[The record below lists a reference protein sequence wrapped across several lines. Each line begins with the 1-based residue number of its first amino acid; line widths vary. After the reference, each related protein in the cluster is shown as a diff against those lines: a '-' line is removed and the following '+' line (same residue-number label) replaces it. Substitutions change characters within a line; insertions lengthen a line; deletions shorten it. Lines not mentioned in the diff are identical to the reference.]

1 MNIVILM
8 GRLTKD
14 PEMKSTNSGK
24 SVCNF
29 IIAVD
34 KYSGGE
40 KKADFIKCT
49 AWEKN
54 AETISQY
61 LHKGSMIS
69 IEGRISTSI
78 LEGTDGKK
86 TYSTDVTVGKVHFC
100 EKKSETAVSGNNYPG
115 DASPDMGADDDV
127 PF

>member
-14 PEMKSTNSGK
+14 PEIKSTNSGK
-24 SVCNF
+24 KVCNF

-34 KYSGGE
+34 AYSGGE

-49 AWEKN
+49 AWERN
-54 AETISQY
+54 AEIVSQY
-61 LHKGSMIS
+61 FHKGSMIS
-69 IEGRISTSI
+69 VEGRISTSSF
-78 LEGTDGKK
+78 EGADGKK
-86 TYSTDVTVGKVHFC
+86 MYSTDVTVGKVHFC
-100 EKKSETAVSGNNYPG
+100 ENKSETAVSGNNYPG
-115 DASPDMGADDDV
+115 ETALDMGADDDL